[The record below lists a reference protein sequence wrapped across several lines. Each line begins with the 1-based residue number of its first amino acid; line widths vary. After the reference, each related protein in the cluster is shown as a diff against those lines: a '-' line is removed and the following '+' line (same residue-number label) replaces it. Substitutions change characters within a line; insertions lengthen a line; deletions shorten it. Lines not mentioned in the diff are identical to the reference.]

1 MANELEGFFA
11 NSLREMQN
19 PPTALN
25 FQKIIIMQPNI
36 CLSQKIIIMQPK
48 ATQNFESEEWN
59 ILLYSDV

>member
-48 ATQNFESEEWN
+48 ATQNLESEE
-59 ILLYSDV
+59 